1 MRRGT
6 GPPARI
12 IIKVKENAP
21 REGRSSLLRSVLFQR
36 LDDVCRQ
43 LVQLFLRRLVGAFH
57 GGHQRLALGA
67 LQPFV
72 HLVGRLPAPAVGAEG
87 DELLPVP
94 VQPPEIGEERRH
106 RRHHVVVEGGG
117 ADGDV
122 FRGHGVSDDVG
133 IVAVMQVVQAGLVSA
148 GEEGVF
154 DRVRHRL
161 GGVPHGVVHDGGGV
175 VVLVRHPRFIE
186 REDIGDMLR
195 PDDPVAGA
203 DRGDLQPFQRGERL
217 ARLHAVR
224 LHDVRVILAR
234 LYIRLGQVA
243 LGVRALVGGVVLPE
257 GVVGEEDLLGE
268 HIRHHVV
275 RPVHHRRGHEG
286 QRAFSDGERFAR
298 LHAGIA
304 EVAVVGG
311 KVFHPRARG
320 GIDGG
325 VFGDALYIGERAAVV
340 GLGMVGD
347 NDVDLFGVDDGGDA
361 REHFALEARLH
372 RVDEGDLF
380 VENEVCVVSGAFF
393 RFIAVEVAQVPVHR
407 AYPVDAFAYLHRF
420 HRISPENFSFIYN
433 KNKIRAE
440 GRRVP
445 PFRAALIIQRN
456 GPRGKSFCPQT
467 IKSGIRRD
475 IFLPER

>member
-1 MRRGT
+1 
-6 GPPARI
+6 
-12 IIKVKENAP
+12 
-21 REGRSSLLRSVLFQR
+21 
-36 LDDVCRQ
+36 
-43 LVQLFLRRLVGAFH
+43 
-57 GGHQRLALGA
+57 
-67 LQPFV
+67 
-72 HLVGRLPAPAVGAEG
+72 
-87 DELLPVP
+87 
-94 VQPPEIGEERRH
+94 
-106 RRHHVVVEGGG
+106 
-117 ADGDV
+117 
-122 FRGHGVSDDVG
+122 
-133 IVAVMQVVQAGLVSA
+133 
-148 GEEGVF
+148 
-154 DRVRHRL
+154 
-161 GGVPHGVVHDGGGV
+161 
-175 VVLVRHPRFIE
+175 
-186 REDIGDMLR
+186 MLR

-234 LYIRLGQVA
+234 LDIRLGQVA
-243 LGVRALVGGVVLPE
+243 LGVRALVGSIVLPE

-420 HRISPENFSFIYN
+420 HRISPENFSFIFYN
-433 KNKIRAE
+433 NTGGGAA
-440 GRRVP
+440 
-445 PFRAALIIQRN
+445 AALSSRSYYTTKRPAGQE
-456 GPRGKSFCPQT
+456 
-467 IKSGIRRD
+467 
-475 IFLPER
+475 FLPANHKKRHPAGYFSAGKMKIAPLRQYFSQQTPKIIDKAETL